1 MGADKIR
8 CEVRAF
14 DDDLDE
20 WETMI
25 ECNKQ
30 REKTRIQKANEIN
43 KLAKIK
49 AERARRKMRDA
60 GIYGVNGG
68 RPKSEEKK
76 PFRRIRLRVFQVKK
90 PFPLSITMNLHPR
103 PHSKI

>member
-49 AERARRKMRDA
+49 AERAR
-60 GIYGVNGG
+60 
-68 RPKSEEKK
+68 
-76 PFRRIRLRVFQVKK
+76 
-90 PFPLSITMNLHPR
+90 
-103 PHSKI
+103 